1 MLVFDLGRSSLDAS
15 HVTYSQTIPALN
27 VNRKLLDI
35 IMRALTNTT
44 RVPMYKNPN

>member
-1 MLVFDLGRSSLDAS
+1 MLVYDLGPSSLAES
-15 HVTYSQTIPALN
+15 HVTSSQIILAFKVTS
-27 VNRKLLDI
+27 KLLDI